1 MFKHNSAIDIAVRLK
16 YNVIT
21 LYIAERLFYLMQRLN
36 IAEWLYLTAN
46 SYAQMVSVW
55 RDAGILKGNSMKTIQ
70 DMQDLGKAIRDRR
83 RELGYTQAF
92 LADYA
97 GISASFLSELEN
109 GKETIQAGKM
119 MDVISLL
126 GMDICV
132 KNRGE

>member
-1 MFKHNSAIDIAVRLK
+1 MTVVH
-16 YNVIT
+16 
-21 LYIAERLFYLMQRLN
+21 
-36 IAEWLYLTAN
+36 
-46 SYAQMVSVW
+46 
-55 RDAGILKGNSMKTIQ
+55 
-70 DMQDLGKAIRDRR
+70 DMQGLGEAIRKRR

-119 MDVISLL
+119 MEVISLL

-132 KNRGE
+132 QKRGE